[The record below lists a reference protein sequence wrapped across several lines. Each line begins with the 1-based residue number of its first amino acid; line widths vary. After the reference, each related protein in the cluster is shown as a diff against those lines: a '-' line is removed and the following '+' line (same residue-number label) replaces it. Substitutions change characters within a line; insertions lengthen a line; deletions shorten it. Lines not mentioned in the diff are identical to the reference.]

1 MFSSILSFPTH
12 TKKKKEENED
22 DKNYKCVILF
32 LLGFIQLY
40 NTIAFE
46 F

>member
-1 MFSSILSFPTH
+1 MFSSILSFSTH
-12 TKKKKEENED
+12 TKKKEENED